1 MRQPPIAARDI
12 VRITQGWNPPD
23 HYGKDYSC
31 IVGTPVMAS
40 EAGVAYPRE
49 QAGGFGKY
57 VMVETPTHYVY
68 AAHLSE
74 WLIREG
80 EKVIAGQVV
89 GLSGNTGNSTGPHL
103 HFEVRAKA
111 GSPYHRGAVDPDAW
125 LAEGMSGEEEE
136 GNLANIIGW
145 HIGNG
150 NAPTD
155 TDWRILEAV
164 PPKCIVFLPDEGT
177 QPAHIERLLGIAPG
191 CHIIMRPYYHPGA
204 PLQEYIDQCKRAMDK
219 YWPVV
224 PAAQRHMQPFNE
236 PNMPRWATWEGFG
249 DQPDDMRRYNEW
261 FCETYRALKAHDP
274 ATRLGG
280 PALTPGNRDV
290 WFPGDAVG
298 DYYLHGP
305 DGCRETLSPGE
316 AVAARL
322 QSLCADALGM
332 MDELYAHIYLHEGRG
347 AWQEP
352 WRGLR
357 FQRLQMFLPN
367 KPLWITEA
375 GHPSRATW
383 PDWGDAAILDWLG
396 VIRTKGVQGLAWW
409 ILGDKPQWGR
419 PWYEGDGP
427 RPLVWTLAEWAREQG
442 AVAPPVAPELE
453 VAIGQAVQ
461 GAIVPLNPQAAFEVA
476 AAGRGGLLPASREVD
491 VTLGGVTYRAQA
503 YRAPGA
509 REWQQIVYCPVG
521 EWDQLTWFERRN

>member
-1 MRQPPIAARDI
+1 MRLRHPVPGARVSQPFGA
-12 VRITQGWNPPD
+12 NPGTYRA
-23 HYGKDYSC
+23 YGLAGHEGIDYAVP
-31 IVGTPVMAS
+31 VGTPVLAAHDGTAWVRRGSDTYGDYVTVQS
-40 EAGVAYPRE
+40 ETVDTLY
-49 QAGGFGKY
+49 
-57 VMVETPTHYVY
+57 
-68 AAHLSE
+68 AHLS
-74 WLIREG
+74 RVDVAQG
-80 EKVIAGQVV
+80 QAVAAGDII
-89 GLSGNTGNSTGPHL
+89 GLSGNTGRSFGAHL
-103 HFEVRAKA
+103 HFGVRPNPIDLLNGFK
-111 GSPYHRGAVDPDAW
+111 GWVDPERF
-125 LAEGMSGEEEE
+125 LGGEEEE

-224 PAAQRHMQPFNE
+224 PAGQRHLQAYNE

-249 DQPDDMRRYNEW
+249 DQPDDLRRYNEW
-261 FCETYRALKAHDP
+261 FCETYRAMKQHDP

-290 WFPGDAVG
+290 WFPSDPVG

-305 DGCRETLSPGE
+305 EGCRETLSPGE

-322 QSLCADALGM
+322 QSLCADALGL

-347 AWQEP
+347 AWAEP

-357 FQRLQMFLPN
+357 FERLRRFLPE
-367 KPLWITEA
+367 KPLYITEC
-375 GHPSRATW
+375 GYPSRPTW
-383 PDWGDAAILDWLG
+383 PDWGDAALIDWLTM
-396 VIRTKGVQGLAWW
+396 IKGRNVQGVALW
-409 ILGDKPQWGR
+409 ILGDKQQWGA
-419 PWYEGDGP
+419 PWYEGGGP
-427 RPLVWTLAEWAREQG
+427 RPLVWTLAQWQQS
-442 AVAPPVAPELE
+442 APVDVEA
-453 VAIGQAVQ
+453 AIGDAAQAH
-461 GAIVPLNPQAAFEVA
+461 ILPLNPEAAFEKA
-476 AAGRGGLLPASREVD
+476 AAARGLLPASREFD
-491 VTLGGVTYRAQA
+491 VAVAGTTYRAQA
-503 YRAPGA
+503 YRAPDD
-509 REWQQIVYCPVG
+509 RDRQHIVYCVVG
-521 EWDQLTWFERRN
+521 DWSGLRWFDRVN